1 MAPSS
6 AGGRLDVERLL
17 QPVSD
22 ADPSGPDLSYDPARI
37 ELETLAKGTAEQH
50 MGDVQVAA
58 EEPNWREVFAKA
70 DELFQKSKDVRVLLW
85 ITVASIREQGLPGFA
100 NAIKLARG
108 LNERFWDTY
117 FPRLDAEDNND
128 PTERMNALA
137 CMGAPADTFGDP
149 YKVIRRLREATFVS
163 HPQLGRFTFRD
174 VQIARGDIPPPP
186 HAEGVPPPPELPA
199 IEGAFSQLPE
209 DDLNAL
215 LQSLTNA
222 KDDLAALNA
231 LLAEKVGF
239 DRSAQ
244 LDPLTKAVAEMVNFV
259 QEQLARRTG
268 GATAG
273 SRESPRASAAGASSF
288 STGGI
293 ARSGGGTIAS
303 SSDVVLALE
312 DLIRYYEHHEVS
324 SPVPLV
330 LKAAQ
335 RLVGKRFLD
344 ITRILTPEAIRLV
357 EQMTSDTQ
365 EPPAP

>member
-1 MAPSS
+1 M
-6 AGGRLDVERLL
+6 DVERLL
-17 QPVSD
+17 QTVSD

-58 EEPNWREVFAKA
+58 EEPNWREVLAKA
-70 DELFQKSKDVRVLLW
+70 EDLFSKSKDVRVLLW
-85 ITVASIREQGLPGFA
+85 LVVAEIREHGLPGFA
-100 NAIKLARG
+100 SAIKLARG

-117 FPRLDAEDNND
+117 FPRLDPEDNND

-137 CMGAPADTFGDP
+137 CMGAPSDTMGDP

-163 HPQLGRFTFRD
+163 HLQLGRFTFRD
-174 VQIARGDIPPPP
+174 VQIARGDIPAPPA
-186 HAEGVPPPPELPA
+186 AEGVPPPPELPA
-199 IEGAFSQLPE
+199 IEGAFSQLAE
-209 DDLNAL
+209 DDLNAFL
-215 LQSLTNA
+215 KSLTGA
-222 KDDLAALNA
+222 KEDLAALIA
-231 LLAEKVGF
+231 FLADKVGF
-239 DRSAQ
+239 DRMAQ
-244 LDPLTKAVAEMVNFV
+244 LDPLAKAVGEMVDFV
-259 QEQLARRTG
+259 QDQVARRSGAASSGSNG
-268 GATAG
+268 GGGG
-273 SRESPRASAAGASSF
+273 SGYGGSSF

-357 EQMTSDTQ
+357 EQMTSDPQ
-365 EPPAP
+365 ESPPS